1 MEMSEMLVTTI
12 TEGNVHRNDLV
23 EYGDVSVMNFR
34 VLDEMNIAEFAKP
47 RPGVLCLAQS
57 DLHDTLRVQP
67 PYYYG
72 KAEDVRAA
80 LGEHLRPADAEL
92 ARHASLGARWF
103 RVVYAAAEDLD
114 QALAALR
121 ARYGSPEAG
130 PDAQG
135 PEQHN

>member
-1 MEMSEMLVTTI
+1 MAMSETMVTTI

-23 EYGDVSVMNFR
+23 EYADLSVMNFR

-47 RPGVLCLAQS
+47 RAGVFCLAVS

-67 PYYYG
+67 PYCYG
-72 KAEDVRAA
+72 KADDVRAA
-80 LGEHLRPADAEL
+80 LADHVRPADAEL
-92 ARHASLGARWF
+92 ARYASLGARWF

-114 QALAALR
+114 AALATLR
-121 ARYGSPEAG
+121 ARYGAAGAG
-130 PDAQG
+130 PG

>member
-1 MEMSEMLVTTI
+1 MEMSETLATTI

-23 EYGDVSVMNFR
+23 EYADVSVMNFR

-47 RPGVLCLAQS
+47 RPGVFCLAVS
-57 DLHDTLRVQP
+57 DLHDSLRVQP

-72 KAEDVRAA
+72 KTDDMRAA
-80 LGEHLRPADAEL
+80 LAAQLRPADAEL
-92 ARHASLGARWF
+92 ARYARLGARWF

-114 QALAALR
+114 AALATLR
-121 ARYGSPEAG
+121 ARYGMAEPG
-130 PDAQG
+130 PDMQG

>member
-1 MEMSEMLVTTI
+1 MEMSEMLASTI

-23 EYGDVSVMNFR
+23 EYADVSVMNFR

-47 RPGVLCLAQS
+47 RPGVLCLAVS

-67 PYYYG
+67 PYFYG
-72 KAEDVRAA
+72 KADDVRAA
-80 LGEHLRPADAEL
+80 LVAQLRPADAEL
-92 ARHASLGARWF
+92 ARYASLGARWF

-114 QALAALR
+114 EALSTLR
-121 ARYGSPEAG
+121 ARYGAAEIG
-130 PDAQG
+130 PDMPG